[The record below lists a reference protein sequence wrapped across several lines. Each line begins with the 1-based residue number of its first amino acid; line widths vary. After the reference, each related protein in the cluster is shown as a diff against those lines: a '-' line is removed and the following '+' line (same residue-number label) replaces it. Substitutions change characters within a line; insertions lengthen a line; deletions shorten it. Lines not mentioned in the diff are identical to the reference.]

1 MSINKGRMARAV
13 GTGLLSPLLTG
24 GVLLLAYAL
33 FGLYP
38 FGEQSI
44 AWCDM
49 NQQVIP
55 LMAEFRSVLLGNGSM
70 FLSGGAGGV
79 NFWGIFFFF
88 LASPFSLLSVFCP
101 LSGLPWLMN
110 WMVLWKMMVCAGT
123 ASLFFR
129 RVSGQQEKVLPAL
142 LGLAY
147 AFSGY
152 AMFYYQ
158 NIVWLDMMALF
169 PLLLLSLL
177 SLEKSRKILPFIL
190 AFSGMLAVNY
200 YLSYMAVIFLLLG
213 YGLYQFFCGSQQR
226 RGDRILLL
234 GCGAV
239 LSLLMTAVIWLP
251 SLLEV
256 LTSARGEGLF
266 QSLSAGSLRAEIF
279 TTLPV
284 IMTSA
289 LPFAALLFLR
299 KKELKT
305 GVFTAAAWMCLLFFI
320 AMTVRPINKMWHTGS
335 YQGFPVRYGYMAAL
349 LLLFLAWRI
358 LRSAEPDRFPRRSAK
373 LPAAVTLIA
382 AAGLVAFQLFLLAN
396 CSETLSAYTST
407 LWGDRDSFLLLLAA
421 LAVGAAA
428 YAVWFW
434 AYRGGMLTR
443 RLSLCLLALLIGGE
457 CIFNSG
463 VYMGTVGTSHE
474 TYQNAV
480 QLAGKIPEEGFYRV
494 KTQRKYFD
502 VNLFSAM
509 GYESLSHYTSLT
521 PETTLVS
528 QRRLGYSGY
537 WMEVNSNGGTAFAD
551 ALLGNRY
558 EIVPRSELGAEELS
572 SADTVYCG
580 PVFAI
585 KRLTYRLPDAVVTDA
600 EPGFLEDLPAG
611 SRAEIQGAVAES
623 LFPDSEGLFTIFQPD
638 SLEGVTL
645 SDGSYYLKGASSGFL
660 PWNQRLDRDML
671 LYFDC
676 ASPPSNALNEQM
688 NKSCKVSVNGR
699 VIRDQYPTQS
709 DNGILNLGEFEAGDI
724 VRVTVELSKNI
735 QPESFEVFGVDT
747 GLLETLCQNAN
758 GGEIQGDGGR
768 RTIVCTAEEGQS
780 LFVPFSYDT
789 GWKAVVNGKEVPISR
804 AAGNYLSLPLEAGEN
819 IVELSYT
826 PPGFT
831 AGLWISIGGL
841 VLFFL
846 FFRFGKKWISARMP
860 LKQGA
865 ALLFTAAAIGV
876 AFMVYFFP
884 LIVYMFGNI

>member
-13 GTGLLSPLLTG
+13 GTGLFSPLLTG

-70 FLSGGAGGV
+70 FISGGAGGID
-79 NFWGIFFFF
+79 FWGVFFFF
-88 LASPFSLLSVFCP
+88 LSSPFSLLSVFFP
-101 LSGLPWLMN
+101 LSELPWLMN

-129 RVSGQQEKVLPAL
+129 RVSDRDEKVLPAL
-142 LGLAY
+142 LGVAY

-169 PLLLLSLL
+169 PLLILSLL

-200 YLSYMAVIFLLLG
+200 YLSYMVVIFLLLG

-266 QSLSAGSLRAEIF
+266 QSLSAGSLSAEIF

-289 LPFAALLFLR
+289 LPFAALLFVR

-335 YQGFPVRYGYMAAL
+335 YQGFPVRYGYMVTL
-349 LLLFLAWRI
+349 LLLFLAWRV
-358 LRSAEPDRFPRRSAK
+358 LRSVEPAKFPRRSMK
-373 LPAAVTLIA
+373 LPAAVSLIA
-382 AAGLVAFQLFLLAN
+382 AAGLLVFQLWLLAN

-407 LWGDRDSFLLLLAA
+407 LWGDRDSFLLLLAV

-428 YAVWFW
+428 YGIWFW
-434 AYRGGMLTR
+434 AYKGGQLTR

-463 VYMGTVGTSHE
+463 VYMGTVDTSQE

-480 QLAGKIPEEGFYRV
+480 QLAGKIPEDGFYRV

-537 WMEVNSNGGTAFAD
+537 WMEVNSNGGTAFTD

-558 EIVPRSELGAEELS
+558 EVVPRSGLGTEELS

-638 SLEGVTL
+638 ILEGVTL
-645 SDGSYYLKGASSGFL
+645 SDGSYYLEDASSGFL
-660 PWNQRLDRDML
+660 TWNLRLDRDTL

-676 ASPPSNALNEQM
+676 ASPPSNALSEPV
-688 NKSCKVSVNGR
+688 NKSCKVSVNGQ

-709 DNGILNLGEFEAGDI
+709 DNGILALGEFEAGDV
-724 VRVTVELSKNI
+724 VRVTVELAKDI
-735 QPESFEVFGVDT
+735 QPESFEVFGLDA
-747 GLLETLCQNAN
+747 GLLETLCQNAA
-758 GGEIQGDGGR
+758 GGEIQGDGSR

-819 IVELSYT
+819 VVELSYT

-831 AGLWISIGGL
+831 AALWIPIGGL

-846 FFRFGKKWISARMP
+846 FFRFGKKWLTACMP

-884 LIVYMFGNI
+884 LIVYMIGNI